1 VSALT
6 LDLGLLAGQVSV
18 DTKACACKRC
28 PSGTTSQG
36 GFLVE
41 LSQCRAGINARAFAA
56 YGAATPC
63 GAYLTG
69 VRAWYSAARSMIV
82 GLETILSDGS
92 SVMSGIAKGNA
103 SGEQACLLDT
113 LEPWMLRGW
122 THNSKC
128 FASTCRQHA
137 LINAVYLRAGLP
149 STICAHNPSTSLTHP
164 LPTAAV
170 SVPSGQKVTTLTV
183 YQTGSRVEALRLA
196 TDAGVTLNLGKSA
209 PSAPRAVI
217 QAPLKTA
224 LGGISGALAYPGGPL
239 ISVTPLFNLVGRVT
253 KAGTT
258 NQCVECNT
266 ASDCSAAGFVSLSDA
281 ACDALSNT
289 CGCAARYLL
298 TGSGATRQCV
308 FEGCPA
314 GQVVQ
319 AGTAD
324 TCVVSSVT
332 SQ

>member
-1 VSALT
+1 MRLPATILLALACVLLYAEIGAATTASCSSIPACVKQSTTTCKCSRCQTIPGCSKYDTTTCKCTRASPAAYVVLPSGVTGCAAGYGSFRAQGAGVSSTLPLSPPSCPVSALT

-103 SGEQACLLDT
+103 S
-113 LEPWMLRGW
+113 
-122 THNSKC
+122 
-128 FASTCRQHA
+128 
-137 LINAVYLRAGLP
+137 
-149 STICAHNPSTSLTHP
+149 
-164 LPTAAV
+164 AV

-258 NQCVECNT
+258 NQLFRCT
-266 ASDCSAAGFVSLSDA
+266 A
-281 ACDALSNT
+281 
-289 CGCAARYLL
+289 RMH
-298 TGSGATRQCV
+298 
-308 FEGCPA
+308 
-314 GQVVQ
+314 
-319 AGTAD
+319 
-324 TCVVSSVT
+324 
-332 SQ
+332 